1 MSFATKHNKEKLFL
15 FEPAEGLEH
24 MNLSDLV
31 EIHGLTD
38 ETGAAIVHK
47 IQAVYINTKGKY
59 GDQPVIGN
67 DEAYINVPHHMVET
81 FREILEDAESINLIN
96 SGHAGFTIYQYE
108 NQHGM
113 QLGLTFA
120 DIA

>member
-15 FEPAEGLEH
+15 FEPAENLGH
-24 MNLSDLV
+24 KNLSDLAD
-31 EIHGLTD
+31 EHGLTD
-38 ETGAAIVHK
+38 VNGDAIVHK

-67 DEAYINVPHHMVET
+67 DESYINVPHHMVET

-96 SGHAGFTIYQYE
+96 NGHAGFTIYVYE
-108 NQHGM
+108 NQHGE
-113 QLGLTFA
+113 QFGLTFV